1 MRAFLWFETA
11 AELCGRYIDVCRAA
25 WRTRHEQA
33 FHWLREEAEF
43 LPAALALQRT
53 PVSPLP
59 RATSAALIALLV
71 FALLWAVFGKIDI
84 VATAS
89 GKIVPDGRTKVIQ
102 SVETARVTAIRVTD
116 GSRVKAGDTLLELDS
131 VASSADRARL
141 RDDFVESALAVSRAQ
156 ALLASMDIGGAQHID
171 DFIGEDT
178 ALELKASV
186 SRIAREQMFLDG
198 EIAEF
203 RAKLARLDAA
213 IRQSEAELSTVGAA
227 VSRLKAT
234 LEIARTREADLHE
247 LAERQYV
254 SRHEFLERQ
263 QSRIEMDGE
272 LAAQQS
278 RLGEIRAA
286 VTSARRQREEYV
298 TTTRRDT
305 LDKLN
310 AATQKT
316 AELRQEFTKADA
328 RDRVMTL
335 RAPVDGTVQQLAMH
349 TIGGVAAAA
358 QPLMVIVPADH
369 AAQVEAFIE
378 NRDVGF
384 VKPGQF
390 AAVKIEAFPYT
401 RYGTLPA
408 EVVDVSRDA
417 IEDEKRGLIYAVRLR
432 LRQTTI
438 SVDGGQRTLS
448 PGMAAS
454 VEVRTGRRRLIE
466 YFLSPLLTR
475 VDESLRER

>member
-1 MRAFLWFETA
+1 MRAFLWFETVA
-11 AELCGRYIDVCRAA
+11 DLCRRYIDVCRAA
-25 WRTRHEQA
+25 WGMRDEQA
-33 FHWLREEAEF
+33 KHWLREEAEF

-59 RATSAALIALLV
+59 RVTAAALIALLV
-71 FALLWAVFGKIDI
+71 FALLWALCGRIDI

-102 SVETARVTAIRVTD
+102 SVETARITSIRVTD

-131 VASSADRARL
+131 AVSSADRARL
-141 RDDFVESALAVSRAQ
+141 RDDCIESALSVSRAR
-156 ALLASMDIGGAQHID
+156 ALLESVDTGKTQRID
-171 DFIGEDT
+171 DFTDKEVPPDFRAG
-178 ALELKASV
+178 ASRV
-186 SRIAREQMFLDG
+186 AREQTFLDG
-198 EIAEF
+198 EVAEF
-203 RAKLARLDAA
+203 RAKLARFDAA
-213 IRQSEAELSTVGAA
+213 LNQNEAELGTVGAA
-227 VSRLKAT
+227 IRRLKAT
-234 LEIARTREADLHE
+234 LEIARAREADLRE
-247 LAERQYV
+247 LAEHQYV

-263 QSRIEMDGE
+263 QSSIEMAGD
-272 LAAQQS
+272 LAAQES

-286 VTSARRQREEYV
+286 MTSARRQREEYV
-298 TTTRRDT
+298 MTTRRDT

-310 AATQKT
+310 NATQKT
-316 AELRQEFTKADA
+316 SELRQEFAKADA
-328 RDRVMTL
+328 RHRVMTL
-335 RAPVDGTVQQLAMH
+335 QAPVDGTIQQLAIH
-349 TIGGVAAAA
+349 TIGGVATAA

-369 AAQVEAFIE
+369 AAQIEAFIE

-408 EVVDVSRDA
+408 EVVNVSRDA

-438 SVDGGQRTLS
+438 AVDGGQIALS

-454 VEVRTGRRRLIE
+454 VEIRTGRRRLIE

-475 VDESLRER
+475 VDESLLER